1 MYTNYKLQRE
11 QPVYIFKVKSLISQ
25 CINETTEANIFSIEN
40 KNALTLKETRNSFK
54 KRPLNFRWI
63 TYKTV
68 MEVGNIARA
77 ATCRSFLQL
86 GY

>member
-11 QPVYIFKVKSLISQ
+11 QPVYRFKVKILISQ
-25 CINETTEANIFSIEN
+25 CINETTEANISIEN

-54 KRPLNFRWI
+54 KRPLNSRWI

>member
-1 MYTNYKLQRE
+1 MQTNYKLQRE
-11 QPVYIFKVKSLISQ
+11 QPVYRFKVKILISQ
-25 CINETTEANIFSIEN
+25 CINETTEANISIEN

-68 MEVGNIARA
+68 MEVGNIAKA